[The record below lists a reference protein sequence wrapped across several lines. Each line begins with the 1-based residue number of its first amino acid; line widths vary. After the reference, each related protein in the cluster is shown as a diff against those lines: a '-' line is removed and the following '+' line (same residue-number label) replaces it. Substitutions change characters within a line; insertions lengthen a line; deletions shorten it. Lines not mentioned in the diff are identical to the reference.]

1 MAEEMLKSQCRSGIT
16 TKLDTL
22 EIRDARIFLVISTS
36 HLFARSSNNLDAYDE
51 ICIPIICY
59 DITSITIIQLT
70 IAFIALC
77 V

>member
-36 HLFARSSNNLDAYDE
+36 HLFARSSNNLDAYDG
-51 ICIPIICY
+51 I
-59 DITSITIIQLT
+59 
-70 IAFIALC
+70 
-77 V
+77 